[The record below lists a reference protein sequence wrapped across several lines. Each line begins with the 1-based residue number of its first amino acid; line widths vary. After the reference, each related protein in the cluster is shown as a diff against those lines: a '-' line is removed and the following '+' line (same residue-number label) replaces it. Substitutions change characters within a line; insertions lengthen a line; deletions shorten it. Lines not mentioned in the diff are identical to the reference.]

1 MGEAKRR
8 KQLGLMP
15 TVENREVVITR
26 GGDVSGDTLPPA
38 VLERLTAWAETGPRW
53 DARYRTTYI
62 GTGLPRELLN
72 TEDELMNIP
81 VPDRMR
87 LKLGLLSGSA
97 QWLAQEQET
106 SPESFFDDGG
116 QPRQLNVRATE
127 YDYNGQWGEMPEF
140 EPDSTLR
147 YLTQHPA
154 VVAPPKGTAYVV
166 TVWHG
171 GERDGQTEIEP
182 EPDAEHKDAL
192 VQAAQVFLGESDE
205 DWLEDHESNLGG
217 FSAMLDEAGLDE
229 AEEDPVSEGE
239 TESEDADADEAAPL
253 ARRLTLTLSPV
264 PLVLSPTVQMLARSG
279 DMDVVYTQS
288 QEAYSMDG
296 ETWTDYPVAQDNSE
310 RLQALLAS
318 MGIGDISELEAMIAQ
333 QGGLG
338 SLNDG
343 SDTDSRTIEAEVVSR
358 EPAGGDQAEEADAA
372 SKS

>member
-1 MGEAKRR
+1 M
-8 KQLGLMP
+8 
-15 TVENREVVITR
+15 
-26 GGDVSGDTLPPA
+26 
-38 VLERLTAWAETGPRW
+38 LERLTAWAETGARW

-62 GTGLPRELLN
+62 GTGLPRELLK
-72 TEDELMNIP
+72 TEDDLMNIP

-97 QWLAQEQET
+97 QWLAHEQEL

-154 VVAPPKGTAYVV
+154 VAAPPKGTAYTV

-171 GERDGQTEIEP
+171 GERDGQTEIVP
-182 EPDAEHKDAL
+182 EPDAEHKEAL
-192 VQAAQVFLGESDE
+192 VHAAQIFLGESDE
-205 DWLEDHESNLGG
+205 DWLEDHESNLGD

-229 AEEDPVSEGE
+229 AEENTVSEGE
-239 TESEDADADEAAPL
+239 TASEDTDEAAPL

-264 PLVLSPTVQMLARSG
+264 PLVLSPTVQVLARSG

-288 QEAYSMDG
+288 QEAYSTDG

-318 MGIGDISELEAMIAQ
+318 MGIGDISELEDMLAQ
-333 QGGLG
+333 QGGLDNLPYG
-338 SLNDG
+338 G
-343 SDTDSRTIEAEVVSR
+343 TDDRTIEAEVVSR
-358 EPAGGDQAEEADAA
+358 EPAKANQAEKADAG
-372 SKS
+372 KS

>member
-26 GGDVSGDTLPPA
+26 AGEVTGDTLPAA
-38 VLERLTAWAETGPRW
+38 VLERLTAWAETGARW

-72 TEDELMNIP
+72 TEDDLMNIP

-140 EPDSTLR
+140 EPESTLR

-154 VVAPPKGTAYVV
+154 VVAPPQGTEYVL

-171 GERDGQTEIEP
+171 GERDGQTEVEP
-182 EPDAEHKDAL
+182 EPDAEHRDAL

-205 DWLEDHESNLGG
+205 DWLEDHESNLGD
-217 FSAMLDEAGLDE
+217 FSAMMEDTES
-229 AEEDPVSEGE
+229 EEE
-239 TESEDADADEAAPL
+239 TESENEDADETAPL
-253 ARRLTLTLSPV
+253 ARRLTLTLSPG
-264 PLVLSPTVQMLARSG
+264 PLVLSPTVQVLSRSG

-288 QEAYSMDG
+288 QEAYSEDG

-310 RLQALLAS
+310 RLQELLAS
-318 MGIGDISELEAMIAQ
+318 MGIGDVSELEAMIAQ
-333 QGGLG
+333 QGGLD
-338 SLNDG
+338 SMNDG
-343 SDTDSRTIEAEVVSR
+343 SDGDTDDRTIEAEVVSR
-358 EPAGGDQAEEADAA
+358 GPASVGAGETDVSGQ
-372 SKS
+372 S

>member
-26 GGDVSGDTLPPA
+26 DGEVSGDTLPAA
-38 VLERLTAWAETGPRW
+38 VLERLTAWAETGARW

-62 GTGLPRELLN
+62 GTGLPRELLK
-72 TEDELMNIP
+72 TEDDLMNIP

-106 SPESFFDDGG
+106 SPESFFDDAGV
-116 QPRQLNVRATE
+116 QRQLNVRATE

-154 VVAPPKGTAYVV
+154 VVAAPKGEAYVL

-171 GERDGQTEIEP
+171 GERDGQTEVEP
-182 EPDAEHKDAL
+182 EPPAEHRDAL
-192 VQAAQVFLGESDE
+192 VQAAQTFLGESDE
-205 DWLEDHESNLGG
+205 EWLSDHLINLSGDPTGLSGGDDTAED
-217 FSAMLDEAGLDE
+217 DT
-229 AEEDPVSEGE
+229 AEE
-239 TESEDADADEAAPL
+239 ESETVPV
-253 ARRLTLTLSPV
+253 ARRLTLTLSPI
-264 PLVLSPTVQMLARSG
+264 PLVLSPTLQVLDRSG

-288 QEAYSMDG
+288 QEAYSTDG
-296 ETWTDYPVAQDNSE
+296 ETWADYPVVQDNSE
-310 RLQALLAS
+310 RLQELLES
-318 MGIGDISELEAMIAQ
+318 LGISDISQLENILA
-333 QGGLG
+333 QGGDLS
-338 SLNDG
+338 SLSGMGATD
-343 SDTDSRTIEAEVVSR
+343 DTDDRTIEAEVVSR
-358 EPAGGDQAEEADAA
+358 EPAGADQAEEADAA
-372 SKS
+372 GTS